1 MLAQNSQN
9 KAFTDRFLSHV
20 KRFIETHSIFDTQ
33 EDLYVA
39 CSGGMDSMVLLHVLI
54 QLKSFGYSSE
64 VKCIHVNHGTRKSQI
79 NDEKLVKKFCHEHGI
94 ELDLYHLTSLTGEG
108 NFEERARI
116 ARYKCFKK
124 SLESSNKNPKLL
136 LAHHIDDSF
145 EWSLLQALRSSQLKS
160 SLGIP
165 VINGQKRRPLM
176 CVTRKQIERYARYYN
191 IPYINDPTNTDV
203 KYERNFLRHQITT
216 LFKKRHPQFLKHYVH
231 RHNELANT
239 LGLHCQKNISSFN
252 VNKMSQCVHLYSLEA
267 TAETNGLREQ
277 MRDAIHH
284 LSSAKR
290 GQIQQQL
297 DRALLAL
304 KNNQQGPIT
313 FSGGVQLV
321 VSFNQLLFFKKGYEI
336 DNTYYL
342 NEHDLCASRL
352 MHHFTS
358 FTYEQFLKLV
368 SEKLKKVS
376 LNDFPL
382 WVVIERKGAKWVSG
396 QKRAYPLGTKLTAK
410 LLQEGTLFIS
420 ALNLVRQWQ
429 KSSNR
434 KKSLRLTFLI
444 PV

>member
-54 QLKSFGYSSE
+54 QLKSFGYSNE
-64 VKCIHVNHGTRKSQI
+64 VKCIHINHGTRKSQI

-124 SLESSNKNPKLL
+124 SLESSDKNSKLL

-145 EWSLLQALRSSQLKS
+145 EWTLLQNLRSSQLKS

-165 VINGQKRRPLM
+165 VINGNKRRPLM

-239 LGLHCQKNISSFN
+239 LGLHCQKNSINS
-252 VNKMSQCVHLYSLEA
+252 
-267 TAETNGLREQ
+267 
-277 MRDAIHH
+277 I
-284 LSSAKR
+284 
-290 GQIQQQL
+290 
-297 DRALLAL
+297 
-304 KNNQQGPIT
+304 
-313 FSGGVQLV
+313 
-321 VSFNQLLFFKKGYEI
+321 
-336 DNTYYL
+336 
-342 NEHDLCASRL
+342 
-352 MHHFTS
+352 
-358 FTYEQFLKLV
+358 
-368 SEKLKKVS
+368 
-376 LNDFPL
+376 
-382 WVVIERKGAKWVSG
+382 
-396 QKRAYPLGTKLTAK
+396 
-410 LLQEGTLFIS
+410 
-420 ALNLVRQWQ
+420 
-429 KSSNR
+429 
-434 KKSLRLTFLI
+434 
-444 PV
+444 